1 MEGEGKRPQLG
12 GPMKRIIP
20 LGATGIA
27 AAVAVAFAAE
37 DRELSFPANYKTD
50 YTLYYTGDRYF

>member
-1 MEGEGKRPQLG
+1 
-12 GPMKRIIP
+12 MKRIIP